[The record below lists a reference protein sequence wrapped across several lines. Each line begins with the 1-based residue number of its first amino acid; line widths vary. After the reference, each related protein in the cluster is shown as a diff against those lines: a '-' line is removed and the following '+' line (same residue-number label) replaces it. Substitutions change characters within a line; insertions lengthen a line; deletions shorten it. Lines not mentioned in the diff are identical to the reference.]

1 LLDSLLQEINYQ
13 VTMTVTMAGS
23 QFSEATG
30 RDWKESLRPLSPGR
44 DGLTKTKSSRS
55 NSIASSRS
63 RRTRSR
69 SMSPSRL
76 LATTVS
82 SRAKERDAIR
92 FEYKK
97 RSKPTV
103 PAARSRAKSVSP
115 TREISQRKPARA
127 SSLPRDD
134 GGEGDRTPM
143 TWNAPSVLSWS
154 GTPDR
159 EHRADSQYRSLYHD
173 METKKNNHQ
182 EQDMKTSVTRQHH
195 QSRIANHVTRDT
207 AKTIL
212 VNQNT
217 ESVKKPRRDTLRNTN
232 TESRQ
237 IQQRQILDQEQ
248 SNIQA
253 DKKQQRCFEQGL
265 KRKEETNL
273 MRERKLEDW
282 TKYSGRENTTTTGEN
297 GTPIPVKN
305 YRSPHSSSS
314 LPTERQERDNK
325 SFEKRN
331 RRKSLS
337 TYSKTS
343 TASRNFGGCIIS

>member
-1 LLDSLLQEINYQ
+1 
-13 VTMTVTMAGS
+13 MTVTMAS
-23 QFSEATG
+23 QQFSEATG

-44 DGLTKTKSSRS
+44 DVTARTKSSRS
-55 NSIASSRS
+55 NSVASSRS

-97 RSKPTV
+97 RTKKTV
-103 PAARSRAKSVSP
+103 PAARTRAKSVSP
-115 TREISQRKPARA
+115 TREIPRRKPARA
-127 SSLPRDD
+127 SSLPRNDGDD
-134 GGEGDRTPM
+134 GDRTPM
-143 TWNAPSVLSWS
+143 TWTAPSVLSWS

-173 METKKNNHQ
+173 METSKNSHQ
-182 EQDMKTSVTRQHH
+182 EHNNKNTGARQHQ
-195 QSRIANHVTRDT
+195 QSRITNHVAMDT

-212 VNQNT
+212 VGQNKENIKRARKETVEIRNT
-217 ESVKKPRRDTLRNTN
+217 ES
-232 TESRQ
+232 TEKLQRK
-237 IQQRQILDQEQ
+237 ITDKQQN
-248 SNIQA
+248 NIQA
-253 DKKQQRCFEQGL
+253 DKQQHRGSE
-265 KRKEETNL
+265 KVKKTREETAL

-282 TKYSGRENTTTTGEN
+282 TKYSGKENMKESGEN

-305 YRSPHSSSS
+305 YRSPHSSAS
-314 LPTERQERDNK
+314 LPTERHERNNT
-325 SFEKRN
+325 SYEKRN

-343 TASRNFGGCIIS
+343 TASRNFGGCILS